1 MEQKTLN
8 ERIAMA
14 MLRQC
19 ALVWEHCV
27 STTTNFI
34 DGKFCLAD
42 VKRGAYGK
50 TSDRQKSKIGMID
63 VDVEHP
69 KWEGAFR
76 LKVGQIEGVT
86 LSYDNYIKL
95 TVEGF
100 SCGYW
105 LDRVFEIAYDFCSS
119 VGCPSLGNKMVFGW
133 DNGERYAILPDVQQP
148 KPKKSKSKAKV
159 VKHQPSDIKP
169 QTSAMTLAEQLRQAL
184 LAKLAA

>member
-19 ALVWEHCV
+19 ALVWEHCI
-27 STTTNFI
+27 SASMPCL
-34 DGKFCLAD
+34 DAKFCLAD

-76 LKVGQIEGVT
+76 LGIGQIEGVT

-95 TVEGF
+95 MVDGF

-133 DNGERYAILPDVQQP
+133 DNGERYAILPEVKDVRC
-148 KPKKSKSKAKV
+148 KKADVRRKKT
-159 VKHQPSDIKP
+159 QPSAIKP
-169 QTSAMTLAEQLRQAL
+169 QTSTMDIAEKLRQAL
-184 LAKLAA
+184 KMRLAA

>member
-1 MEQKTLN
+1 MDQKAFN

-27 STTTNFI
+27 SARKPWL
-34 DGKFCLAD
+34 DAKFCLAD

-63 VDVEHP
+63 IDVEHP

-76 LKVGQIEGVT
+76 LGIGQIDGVT
-86 LSYDNYIKL
+86 LNYDNYIKL

-105 LDRVFEIAYDFCSS
+105 LEQVFEVAFDFCQS
-119 VGCPSLGNKMVFGW
+119 VGCPSLGNKIVFGW
-133 DNGERYAILPDVQQP
+133 DGGERIAILPEVKQKTP
-148 KPKKSKSKAKV
+148 SKAKAKAV
-159 VKHQPSDIKP
+159 NIKKP
-169 QTSAMTLAEQLRQAL
+169 APEPLSLAEQLRQVLMARM
-184 LAKLAA
+184 AA